1 MNKGTSRRGFFRAL
15 TGILSLPVLAPLEK
29 LLPKPSP
36 IKYGELK
43 VWPKGAPLGE
53 VSYNVRFTFGPRP
66 GEYIRLRNIK
76 VPDENI

>member
-1 MNKGTSRRGFFRAL
+1 MNRRGFFRAL

-36 IKYGELK
+36 VKCGELK
-43 VWPKGAPLGE
+43 MWPKGAPLGE
-53 VSYNVRFTFGPRP
+53 VSYNVRYAFGPPP
-66 GEYIRLRNIK
+66 GKFIRLRNIK